1 MPKLKY
7 IKANS
12 TQQSGKINLQQP
24 INYDDNFPIFSL
36 AKLQA
41 GKYCLSELDQKNK
54 AMFAEA
60 IFRRKSL
67 TWNQIKQQHRHK
79 LGTEKIAKKI
89 IKNAPLP
96 KFITDDFEYFLA
108 FRYNGYCPMVGY
120 RQRDVFF
127 VLWFDHDF
135 TLYSH

>member
-12 TQQSGKINLQQP
+12 TQQSGKINL
-24 INYDDNFPIFSL
+24 
-36 AKLQA
+36 
-41 GKYCLSELDQKNK
+41 
-54 AMFAEA
+54 
-60 IFRRKSL
+60 
-67 TWNQIKQQHRHK
+67 QQHRHK